1 MEACYSAQP
10 FLYFGPHTIKSCHGV
25 QQGDSLDLLGF
36 AITLHSIMT
45 CIQSEVINLTL
56 NSWYLDNGTLMESPI
71 YLAATL
77 NIIQSDGPTLGL
89 LLNQSKLLIY
99 SQLNVQ
105 NSLVNLLPYIP
116 STSKCFVAVDA
127 EIFMGI

>member
-1 MEACYSAQP
+1 
-10 FLYFGPHTIKSCHGV
+10 
-25 QQGDSLDLLGF
+25 
-36 AITLHSIMT
+36 
-45 CIQSEVINLTL
+45 
-56 NSWYLDNGTLMESPI
+56 MESPI

-116 STSKCFVAVDA
+116 STNKCFVAVDA
-127 EIFMGI
+127 EIFMGV